1 MERMAGIM
9 TFQHTMDLMGSKE
22 TQRLVKEPT
31 MHIVFI
37 HGQEYNLHCFG
48 VENCFSNLWASIE
61 QSKLIGSD
69 IIRKSLG
76 LMIYIKGCEMLPWEI
91 IMRILTWLSMAS
103 EQNMLQLYQDSMAI
117 CHAFCKPDVFLT
129 MTANPNWVEIQEAL
143 LKEP

>member
-22 TQRLVKEPT
+22 AQRLVKEPT

-61 QSKLIGSD
+61 QSKLIWVRHHQKELRADD
-69 IIRKSLG
+69 IYQG
-76 LMIYIKGCEMLPWEI
+76 LRDAAMGDHNENFNLAEHG
-91 IMRILTWLSMAS
+91 
-103 EQNMLQLYQDSMAI
+103 Q
-117 CHAFCKPDVFLT
+117 
-129 MTANPNWVEIQEAL
+129 
-143 LKEP
+143 